1 MNKKIITS
9 LILCATLLVP
19 SMIDARSRSHS
30 SFKSSSSVKI
40 SKPITVKSKAKSDS
54 TNKSTL
60 KNDAT
65 NKASSKESNKK
76 KSSKLDFKKDSKS
89 DVKTKN
95 DSFSI
100 KVNKMKSKIAY
111 KPKYY
116 KSYNRNLLYNFSV
129 NRSLLTYYMLD
140 EVFDDDDDITEQDL
154 VRELEK
160 KGYTKTEIDKIL
172 KEGKSEAKSSNIIQ
186 LVVACLFGILAIGI
200 ILILILKKRRK
211 K

>member
-1 MNKKIITS
+1 
-9 LILCATLLVP
+9 
-19 SMIDARSRSHS
+19 MIDAKPRSHS
-30 SFKSSSSVKI
+30 SFKSSSSVKV
-40 SKPITVKSKAKSDS
+40 SKPTTVKSKVKSDS
-54 TNKSTL
+54 TNKSIL
-60 KNDAT
+60 KKDTT
-65 NKASSKESNKK
+65 NKASSKESSKK
-76 KSSKLDFKKDSKS
+76 KSSKLDLKKDSKI
-89 DVKTKN
+89 DVKTKKTKN
-95 DSFSI
+95 NSFSV

-116 KSYNRNLLYNFSV
+116 KSYNRNLLYKFSA

-186 LVVACLFGILAIGI
+186 LVVVCLFGILAIGI
-200 ILILILKKRRK
+200 IVILILKKRRK
-211 K
+211 KII

>member
-60 KNDAT
+60 KNDTT
-65 NKASSKESNKK
+65 NKASSKE
-76 KSSKLDFKKDSKS
+76 SSKLDFKKDSKS

-100 KVNKMKSKIAY
+100 KVNKMKSQIAY

>member
-19 SMIDARSRSHS
+19 SMIDAKSRSHS

-40 SKPITVKSKAKSDS
+40 SKPTTVKSKVKSDS
-54 TNKSTL
+54 TNKPTL
-60 KNDAT
+60 KNDTT
-65 NKASSKESNKK
+65 NKDLNN
-76 KSSKLDFKKDSKS
+76 KSSKVDLKKDSES
-89 DVKTKN
+89 DTKTTKIKN
-95 DSFSI
+95 DSFSV
-100 KVNKMKSKIAY
+100 KVNKMKSNIGY

-116 KSYNRNLLYNFSV
+116 KSYNRNLLYNFSA

-186 LVVACLFGILAIGI
+186 LVVVCLFGILAIGI
-200 ILILILKKRRK
+200 IVILILKKRRK